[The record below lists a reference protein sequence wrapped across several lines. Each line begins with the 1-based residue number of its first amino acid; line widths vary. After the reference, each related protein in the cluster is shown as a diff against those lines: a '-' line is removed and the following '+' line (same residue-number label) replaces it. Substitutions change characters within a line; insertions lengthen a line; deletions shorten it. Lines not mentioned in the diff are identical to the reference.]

1 MAKPPSYPNLA
12 PVETTVEKSVTTK
25 RPAPTGK
32 TLKETAAQTVLYLDP
47 AASLALKRYALD
59 QGVKVHDLLI
69 EAVQEWIDRK
79 GIRAHA
85 RVKPPKR

>member
-1 MAKPPSYPNLA
+1 MAKPPSYPSLT
-12 PVETTVEKSVTTK
+12 PVDTTTK
-25 RPAPTGK
+25 PTTINRPERTGT
-32 TLKETAAQTVLYLDP
+32 TLKTRAAQTVLYLDP

-59 QGVKVHDLLI
+59 QGVKVHDLLL